1 MLAVFDQ
8 STWWVDRRGVPHR
21 IDDMSDE
28 YLDNL
33 VDHLTHHCERY
44 FVAHVLVAIDEL
56 IDSVA
61 RLEMH
66 PDLIA
71 AEAGAP
77 TWSDLT
83 PEVWLESTALM
94 RSLRARRHRRPSR
107 PIPPD
112 LPP

>member
-1 MLAVFDQ
+1 
-8 STWWVDRRGVPHR
+8 
-21 IDDMSDE
+21 
-28 YLDNL
+28 

-44 FVAHVLVAIDEL
+44 FVARVLVAIDEL
-56 IDSVA
+56 IASIV

-83 PEVWLESTALM
+83 PEAWLESTELM
-94 RSLRARRHRRPSR
+94 RRLRARARRGR
-107 PIPPD
+107 PPCSQ
-112 LPP
+112 LH